1 MAMHVKFLE
10 LRQNQF
16 PFGINDSC
24 KLDSSTRVQCNQAY
38 FMKEVYFF
46 QIVIHEVS
54 SYHNINYWREHRDQ
68 YTKNSK
74 YGLDQMQASSQ
85 RSNLNIKISKVFSQL

>member
-46 QIVIHEVS
+46 QLSFMRYLVIIILTIGENIVT
-54 SYHNINYWREHRDQ
+54 NIQ
-68 YTKNSK
+68 
-74 YGLDQMQASSQ
+74 
-85 RSNLNIKISKVFSQL
+85 KIQNTA